1 MVTWVSAVVFA
12 AALVGMWAWVGFQRR
27 HAHVKRQRDR
37 IEEGES

>member
-1 MVTWVSAVVFA
+1 MVTWISAVVFA
-12 AALVGMWAWVGFQRR
+12 AVLVSLWAWVGWQRR